1 MIGALIRR
9 FSCEGRD
16 TRGGSRAS
24 TEAQTGY
31 HSFEPEN
38 TELCT
43 TARRHAE
50 RKKDFLTYV
59 REVLALISDFQ
70 PPGL

>member
-1 MIGALIRR
+1 MKA
-9 FSCEGRD
+9 E
-16 TRGGSRAS
+16 TRGEEAVRQRKPRLGNTAS
-24 TEAQTGY
+24 SQRTP
-31 HSFEPEN
+31 SFAA
-38 TELCT
+38 

-50 RKKDFLTYV
+50 GKKDFLTYF